1 MSIEPTTTNRAPSA
15 SVTAL
20 CPSVVN
26 DERLVLM
33 GLLTEVTA
41 RLHRVLGQ
49 EMERDC
55 GIPLAWFEVL
65 VRIVRSPDG
74 HLTMSE
80 VADQT
85 VYTSGGT
92 TRLVDRIE
100 EAGLVRRTSCPSD
113 RRTTFVELT
122 EHGESVL
129 ESSTALHLAHLDAH
143 LTGLLSAEQRRAMV
157 DALTALNGGP
167 AQCPPSP

>member
-1 MSIEPTTTNRAPSA
+1 MTSSPATSTTSPA
-15 SVTAL
+15 AL

-26 DERLVLM
+26 DQRLVLM

-49 EMERDC
+49 EMERDA

-65 VRIVRSPDG
+65 VRIVRSPDAR
-74 HLTMSE
+74 LTMSA

-85 VYTSGGT
+85 VYTSGGI

-100 EAGLVRRTSCPSD
+100 EAGLVRRTRCPSD
-113 RRTTFVELT
+113 RRTTYVELT
-122 EHGESVL
+122 EEGNATL
-129 ESSTALHLAHLDAH
+129 ERATMLHLAHLDAH
-143 LTGLLSAEQRRAMV
+143 LTSLLGDQARSEMI
-157 DALTALNGGP
+157 DSLTAINGGP
-167 AQCPPSP
+167 AQCPG

>member
-1 MSIEPTTTNRAPSA
+1 MNTPPATTPHAPSG
-15 SVTAL
+15 SVAAL

-26 DERLVLM
+26 DDRLVLM

-65 VRIVRSPDG
+65 VRLVRSPAG

-100 EAGLVRRTSCPSD
+100 EAGLVRPR
-113 RRTTFVELT
+113 
-122 EHGESVL
+122 
-129 ESSTALHLAHLDAH
+129 H
-143 LTGLLSAEQRRAMV
+143 LTPRLTRAHFFGVGLSQIINMRPVM
-157 DALTALNGGP
+157 
-167 AQCPPSP
+167 